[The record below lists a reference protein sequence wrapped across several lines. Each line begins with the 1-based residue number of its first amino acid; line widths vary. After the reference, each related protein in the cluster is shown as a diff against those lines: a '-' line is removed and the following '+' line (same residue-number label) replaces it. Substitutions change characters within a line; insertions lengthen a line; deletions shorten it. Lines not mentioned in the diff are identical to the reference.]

1 MAKDA
6 NTQDLTT
13 TTTEPDEL
21 ETLIAGLDTETM
33 PEEFRRVIELAVEK
47 NKNLAEQVAKKN
59 ADRKPREAKS
69 LVERLN
75 AAREGEPKG
84 LNLAAVQLANEG
96 DLSEEILDSYF
107 ELLSATPG
115 VTVDRSKLQMHD
127 CDMQWHIRLY
137 NAEQARALLPEK
149 EAKEV
154 LVAKTDED
162 NGDDE

>member
-6 NTQDLTT
+6 NTQDPITT
-13 TTTEPDEL
+13 TPDEL

-33 PEEFRRVIELAVEK
+33 PEEFRKVIELALEK
-47 NKNLAEQVAKKN
+47 TKNLTAQVAKKN

-96 DLSEEILDSYF
+96 DLSGEILDSYA
-107 ELLSATPG
+107 LLLEATPG
-115 VTVDRSKLQMHD
+115 VTVDRSKLEMNL
-127 CDMQWHIRLY
+127 CNMQWHIRLY

-154 LVAKTDED
+154 LVAKADED
-162 NGDDE
+162 NDGDDD